1 MCYNTYMLQ
10 TLTILISGIVVG
22 SATVFMIGLVIIKK
36 TGRNSQDDQRKLDQM
51 KMDLEGHFGKL
62 SQEAL
67 KNANEQFL
75 ILAKEKLG
83 SQAQESKTDL
93 ETKKQSI
100 EKLISE
106 LRRELTENK
115 ADLFKSGEKTSAS
128 FFALKQELETY
139 KKITGELKNST
150 DDLKKILSNNQLRGR
165 FGEQVAENL
174 LKMAG
179 FVIGQDYQYNKEQK
193 TEDTRPDF
201 TVFLPDKTKINV
213 DVKFPYQA
221 LQRMVETENQD
232 EKKRYKVQFEQD
244 VKKKI
249 KQVTTRDYINP
260 EEKTVDFVILFVPNE
275 MIFSFIYDQMNDIWE
290 DAMQKKVILAGP
302 FSFTAIL
309 RMVKQAYSNFR
320 YQKNLYQAIALI
332 QKFEQ
337 EFQKFGDEFYK
348 VGEKIN
354 SCQKQFN
361 TVATTRANKLTKI
374 VTQISSEEIGD
385 TRQIDADVKQIN
397 TDDDEIV

>member
-1 MCYNTYMLQ
+1 MLQ
-10 TLTILISGIVVG
+10 TLTILIIGIVLG
-22 SATVFMIGLVIIKK
+22 SAMVFVAGSFILKK
-36 TGRNSQDDQRKLDQM
+36 MANNSQDDQKKIEQM
-51 KMDLEGHFGKL
+51 KMDLEGRFGKL

-83 SQAQESKTDL
+83 SQERESKADL
-93 ETKKQSI
+93 ETKKQII
-100 EKLISE
+100 EKLIAE
-106 LRRELTENK
+106 IRRELSENK
-115 ADLFKSGEKTSAS
+115 LDLTKSNEKTAAS

-139 KKITGELKNST
+139 KKITGDLKGST

-179 FVIGQDYQYNKEQK
+179 FVVGQDYQYNKEQK

-201 TVFLPDKTKINV
+201 TVFMPDKTKINV

-221 LQRMVETENQD
+221 LQRMIETDNQD
-232 EKKRYKVQFEQD
+232 EKKRYQVQFEQD

-249 KQVTTRDYINP
+249 KQVTSRDYINP

-275 MIFSFIYDQMNDIWE
+275 MIFSFIYDQMNDVWE
-290 DAMQKKVILAGP
+290 DAMRRKVVLAGP

-309 RMVKQAYSNFR
+309 RMIKQAYSNFR
-320 YQKNLYQAIALI
+320 YQENLHQAVSLV

-337 EFQKFGDEFYK
+337 EFQNFSDEFYK

-354 SCQKQFN
+354 ACQKQFN
-361 TVATTRANKLTKI
+361 TVATTRTNKLTKI
-374 VTQISSEEIGD
+374 VTQISSEDIKRIDIGH
-385 TRQIDADVKQIN
+385 DAV
-397 TDDDEIV
+397 